1 MWIEIPPSGQIKRA
15 DFVDNEHKI
24 TSMPIQSGPTEKMTS
39 LLLKLAAL
47 LGGGPPARSLNS
59 RPALALFSTD

>member
-15 DFVDNEHKI
+15 DFVDKERKI
-24 TSMPIQSGPTEKMTS
+24 TSMPIQSGTAEKMTS

-47 LGGGPPARSLNS
+47 LGGGPPARSLEAG
-59 RPALALFSTD
+59 RR